1 MLKYWINGKNWILKY
16 GWRIL
21 FDISTDIVKIDQNR
35 GQARAEKWNV
45 TMREREKDDDSLQYW
60 IKKIEIQTLIQRF
73 YEQLIRM
80 LLKSGSR
87 SIYSKILRD
96 WFYYLLPRVKLTSKS
111 FIKLY
116 HFRFSLFE
124 KRSKLL
130 TRGVEETSTLIIT
143 LLDSSRRIYLFA
155 STNFFASLLRSPA
168 KQFNPISTII
178 WRHGLETIGLCRLR
192 NLEPVVPRVSSKKRR
207 CTCRTF
213 LYPYTQIY
221 ISYICST
228 KICSIETTA
237 QGLK

>member
-16 GWRIL
+16 GWKIL
-21 FDISTDIVKIDQNR
+21 FGISTDIVKIDQNR

-60 IKKIEIQTLIQRF
+60 IKKIEIQMLIQRF

-130 TRGVEETSTLIIT
+130 TSGVEETSTLIIT

-155 STNFFASLLRSPA
+155 FTNFFASLLRSPA

-192 NLEPVVPRVSSKKRR
+192 NLEPVVPRVSWRNVVAR
-207 CTCRTF
+207 VVLFFIRIHR
-213 LYPYTQIY
+213 YIY
-221 ISYICST
+221 HIYVPQRYVRSRQQR
-228 KICSIETTA
+228 KA
-237 QGLK
+237 

>member
-1 MLKYWINGKNWILKY
+1 
-16 GWRIL
+16 
-21 FDISTDIVKIDQNR
+21 
-35 GQARAEKWNV
+35 
-45 TMREREKDDDSLQYW
+45 MREREKDDDSLQYW

-73 YEQLIRM
+73 YEQLIRISFKIRQQIYLFEDPSRLI
-80 LLKSGSR
+80 LLFAPS
-87 SIYSKILRD
+87 SKINL
-96 WFYYLLPRVKLTSKS
+96 KS

-143 LLDSSRRIYLFA
+143 LLNSSRRIFLFA

-213 LYPYTQIY
+213 LYPYTHIY
-221 ISYICST
+221 IYIIYMFHKDMFDRDNSARLKIITGCHVSRST
-228 KICSIETTA
+228 SFWNSKQNFQPTS
-237 QGLK
+237 

>member
-16 GWRIL
+16 GWKIL
-21 FDISTDIVKIDQNR
+21 FGISTDIVKIDQNR

-73 YEQLIRM
+73 YEQLIRISFKIRQQIYLFEDPSRLI
-80 LLKSGSR
+80 LLFAPS
-87 SIYSKILRD
+87 SKINL
-96 WFYYLLPRVKLTSKS
+96 KS

-192 NLEPVVPRVSSKKRR
+192 NLEPVVPRVSWRNVVAR
-207 CTCRTF
+207 VVLFFIRIHT
-213 LYPYTQIY
+213 YIY
-221 ISYICST
+221 HIYVPQRYVRSRQQR
-228 KICSIETTA
+228 KA
-237 QGLK
+237 